1 MTFQNKKHDGW
12 MVVIEWDGDKP
23 PTSFY
28 NRVRKLTS
36 GVRQTDKVGSPFSR
50 RAEVDVRAVHM
61 QEGAILCM
69 SKSLARALALLA
81 QEYGA
86 INVDVAE
93 VKNLSPVVATE
104 EDLQALQ
111 RIRNTL
117 GRRGRPP
124 RKYRRWKTVTCYE
137 EIVSRHYETDDDIIN
152 CEVCG
157 SLDITVTYP
166 NVIAG
171 ADDVGET
178 FFREFEDE
186 TLFDTWMRLRV
197 LQHGG
202 VTFPLLIFDKDSV
215 GEFEPMPRFQS
226 DISLSDESPWYVEE
240 VPRSFPQPEK
250 DILGKMY
257 LSCLTFLDYFAD
269 QPDKIIE
276 ILDGIFVSRYKYPP
290 EERLEG
296 RLQALSLAMLLY
308 PQISKDYLLAI
319 DEDKVDF
326 FDAAPAVEPR
336 RLVDLFTIYMSAKI
350 AKEKKN
356 EQ

>member
-1 MTFQNKKHDGW
+1 MTFQKKKHDGW

-93 VKNLSPVVATE
+93 VVNLSPVVATE

-124 RKYRRWKTVTCYE
+124 RKYRRWKTITCFE
-137 EIVSRHYETDDDIIN
+137 EIVSRHRETDEDIIN
-152 CEVCG
+152 CEECG
-157 SLDITVTYP
+157 SLDIAVTYP

-171 ADDVGET
+171 ADNIERT
-178 FFREFEDE
+178 FFRELDFEDE
-186 TLFDTWMRLRV
+186 TLFDTWLRLRAQ
-197 LQHGG
+197 QHGG
-202 VTFPLLIFDKDSV
+202 ITFPQILFDEDDEDSV
-215 GEFEPMPRFQS
+215 GYFEPMPYYMHDTHVEHQS
-226 DISLSDESPWYVEE
+226 IPH
-240 VPRSFPQPEK
+240 SFPQPQK
-250 DILGKMY
+250 DLLNMMY
-257 LSCLTFLDYFAD
+257 HSCLTFLDYFAD

-276 ILDGIFVSRYKYPP
+276 ILDGIFVSRYKYPA

-308 PQISKDYLLAI
+308 PEISKDYLLAI
-319 DEDKVDF
+319 QDDKVDF
-326 FDAAPAVEPR
+326 FDAAPAIDPR
-336 RLVDLFTIYMSAKI
+336 RLVDLFAIYMSAKL
-350 AKEKKN
+350 AKEKEY